1 MAHKLDME
9 VIAEGVEAKERMKAL
24 SYIGC
29 DFEWLKGV

>member
-9 VIAEGVEAKERMKAL
+9 VIAEGVETKEQMKAL

-29 DFEWLKGV
+29 DFDG